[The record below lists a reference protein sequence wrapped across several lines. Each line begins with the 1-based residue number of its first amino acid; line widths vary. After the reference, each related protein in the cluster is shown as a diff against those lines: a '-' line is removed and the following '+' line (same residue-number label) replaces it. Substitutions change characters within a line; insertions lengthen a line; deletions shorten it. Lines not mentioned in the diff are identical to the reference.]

1 MFHLTLFPRCF
12 LLSLSNKTGEFC
24 TKMLNCGRSP
34 HDLSQIAEAC
44 YQSLFQCSCGRL
56 SDFGKVRFSSCH
68 QTSCRVYL
76 GDYNCGKSL
85 ATEEESQH
93 CFCQCFL
100 CTPLVQMNLRS
111 PCCTT
116 QRMNYLLIQ
125 LSWYYC
131 SSDVTLFNSVEQ
143 H

>member
-1 MFHLTLFPRCF
+1 MVCLRLQRPAIKACFSVHVGASLILVKYVFPLVIR
-12 LLSLSNKTGEFC
+12 
-24 TKMLNCGRSP
+24 
-34 HDLSQIAEAC
+34 Q
-44 YQSLFQCSCGRL
+44 
-56 SDFGKVRFSSCH
+56 
-68 QTSCRVYL
+68 VYL

-93 CFCQCFL
+93 SFCQCFL
-100 CTPLVQMNLRS
+100 CTPLVKMNLRS